1 MVASDTILATLDANG
16 YRLTAPRRALA
27 ALVAARASHFTAEDL
42 LRASNGGRVGLG
54 RATVFRG
61 LDTFAELGLVERLD
75 LPDGSHA
82 FVACEPSRPH
92 HHHVVCSR
100 CGRTEP
106 VPDCGMAAV
115 VAEVSRRT
123 GFSVDTHRIELY
135 GVCPACR
142 ESRP

>member
-42 LRASNGGRVGLG
+42 LG